1 MKVILNDH
9 IEHLGERGESVE
21 VKPGFARN
29 YLLPKKLAYLDSS
42 GNRKLFAQEQ
52 DQWQE
57 MDLKRASAAAIV
69 RDRMKGLEL
78 KFERRAGENDV
89 LFGSV
94 TTADIARELTDKGF
108 EIDKRRINIAEVIKE
123 IGSFEA
129 EVRVHRDIAVPLQI
143 HVVRPGEQ
151 VATPE
156 ASGSE
161 GDAAGEASAEVEAEA
176 PVV

>member
-29 YLLPKKLAYLDSS
+29 YLLPKKLGYLDSP

-57 MDLKRASAAAIV
+57 MDLKRKSAAEIV
-69 RDRMKGLEL
+69 RGRMKGLTL
-78 KFERRAGENDV
+78 KFERRAGEKDV

-94 TTADIARELTDKGF
+94 TTADIARGLTEKGF
-108 EIDKRRINIAEVIKE
+108 EIDKRRINMAEVIKE
-123 IGSFEA
+123 IGNFEV
-129 EVRVHRDIAVPLQI
+129 EVRIHREIAVALPI

-151 VATPE
+151 VVVPE
-156 ASGSE
+156 ASESE
-161 GDAAGEASAEVEAEA
+161 DEAASEAVAEVDAEA